1 MFDPL
6 DLMYKDME
14 IDLLVAS
21 LVIDVEQSV
30 AKAMRDNLTHEERD
44 MYFDEGM
51 AYDDGYEVY

>member
-14 IDLLVAS
+14 VSLFVAS

-30 AKAMRDNLTHEERD
+30 AKVMRDKLTQEERD
-44 MYFDEGM
+44 MYFDEDM

>member
-14 IDLLVAS
+14 IDLFVAS

-30 AKAMRDNLTHEERD
+30 ANHVRDKLTQEERD
-44 MYFDEGM
+44 MYFDEDM